1 MSIVNT
7 KGVDI
12 SYANG
17 NIDLAKVK
25 NAGYKWVMIRC
36 GYGSDIT
43 SQDDTQ
49 FASNVAKAEKLG
61 MPWGVYL
68 FSYACS
74 TADAKSELA
83 HIDRLLKAQK
93 AKGYYPTLPIALD
106 IEPSS
111 YVQNKGAWTKSNL
124 TNVATI
130 VLDGLANLGYYPMIY
145 TGYDELDNML
155 SDHIRKDYD
164 CWFAQW
170 NSKPNAYKYNRL
182 GMWQYG
188 GETNYL
194 ESNSISGVGTID
206 KNYVYK
212 DYPTIIKNG
221 GYNGFKKSSTSSTT
235 TTTPKETTTTKA
247 ITEAELRQ
255 KVANTINAWLGATE
269 GSAGHKEILKIYNAQ
284 NPLPVG
290 YKMKD
295 NDAWCAATVSA
306 TWLKVGIAQYITT
319 ECGCGRFRDNA
330 KALGIWIEN
339 DAYKPKV
346 GDAII
351 YYWSDNGV
359 GDCQTGADHIGIVT
373 EVNGNSFVVTEGNT
387 GNGIVGK
394 RTMQVNG
401 RYIRG
406 FIAPDYA
413 AIAKKVAGK
422 VTADKTTTTTKP
434 STTTSNVATPSI
446 YTQGVANGKW
456 LGVVKDGSD
465 YSGII
470 GKALVALAAKVTKGT
485 IEYSVHIKGRGWLGK
500 VTGFNYKDYNNGYAG
515 NGNPAEKGSA
525 IDGVKMYYRTPSDV
539 VNKYGYYK
547 VAYRVHLLGGGW
559 LAWQYDTETTNGQ
572 DGYAGIIGKTID
584 GIQAKLVK
592 A

>member
-25 NAGYKWVMIRC
+25 STGYKWVMIRC

-106 IEPSS
+106 IEPSD
-111 YVQNKGAWTKSNL
+111 YVSKKGGWTKANL

-145 TGYDELDNML
+145 TGYTELDNML

-188 GETNYL
+188 GETNYI

-206 KNYVYK
+206 KNYAYK

-221 GYNGFKKSSTSSTT
+221 GYNGFKKSSTTP
-235 TTTPKETTTTKA
+235 TTTPTSQTKTTTKA
-247 ITEAELRQ
+247 ITESELRQ
-255 KVANTINAWLGATE
+255 KVANTINAWLGATD

-330 KALGIWIEN
+330 KKLGIWVEN
-339 DAYKPKV
+339 DDYKPKI

-359 GDCQTGADHIGIVT
+359 GDCTTGADHIGLVT
-373 EVNGNSFVVTEGNT
+373 EVSGNMFTVTEGNM

-394 RTMQVNG
+394 RNMQVNG
-401 RYIRG
+401 KYIRG

-413 AIAKKVAGK
+413 AIAKKVAGII
-422 VTADKTTTTTKP
+422 TPDNNTTTNKTP
-434 STTTSNVATPSI
+434 TTSNVSI
-446 YTQGVANGKW
+446 PNVTYKVRTNGNWLPEVANLADFAGIAKAQITDVAIKVSKGSVKYRVHVKGGNW
-456 LGVVKDGSD
+456 LP
-465 YSGII
+465 Y
-470 GKALVALAAKVTKGT
+470 
-485 IEYSVHIKGRGWLGK
+485 
-500 VTGFNYKDYNNGYAG
+500 VTGYNISDDNNGYAG
-515 NGNPAEKGSA
+515 NHKA
-525 IDGVKMYYRTPSDV
+525 IDAIEVYYSTPSDLAS
-539 VNKYGYYK
+539 KTGYLK
-547 VAYRVHLLGGGW
+547 AKYRVSSVGGNYYD
-559 LAWQYDTETTNGQ
+559 WQYDNEKTNGQ
-572 DGYAGIIGKTID
+572 DGYAGVIGKAID
-584 GIQAKLVK
+584 KFQIVLSK
-592 A
+592 